1 MGIRSSK
8 IISLREAADTVSD
21 GSTVAVGGLSY
32 FGAPM
37 SLIRELIR
45 QRVRGLTLVTAAVTS
60 LQADLL
66 IAAGAV
72 SKIITPYVA
81 FEELGLAPAFRR
93 AVESGSIEVVEC
105 GEAFL
110 GYGLKAGAS
119 GAPFYALPRAVG
131 ATDCA
136 RVNELYRVS
145 RDPFT
150 GDEVVCVPA
159 IRPDL
164 ALLHVSTA
172 DQFGNLGCGRLRFM
186 DALLAR
192 ASQRV
197 IATADELTECL
208 HNNVSFPGF
217 QVEAVVPLQGAA
229 RPTAS
234 AGHYGVDRGEIKQ
247 YLAACKSEEALAGYL
262 SALADDEAN
271 YLGSL
276 GPPSPAVQEA
286 PAKLNDDSAPA
297 SRAEIM
303 ATVISHSVR
312 DGMFTGAGTGCWEV
326 AAGLRLAQLTHAPNL
341 SFSYGGSGAV
351 NPELSYLPESLNG
364 EDPLRLCDGVIALED
379 VFDLEM
385 SGRFDIMFASG
396 MQIDQFGNVNLACIG
411 TYRKPKLRG
420 PGTVGLEFAG
430 CVKEIVYF
438 FRSHTKHSFVPKVD
452 FISGFG
458 YGSGPGS
465 RTQLG
470 LAENCGPKLVVTN
483 LAVLDFDGSS
493 CRMRLRS
500 LHPGVAIEQVRDNT
514 GFDLIVPPNIGVTC
528 SPTAEELRLLRDE
541 IDRGGR
547 LRTLVPA

>member
-8 IISLREAADTVSD
+8 IISLREAAACVSD

-72 SKIITPYVA
+72 DRIIAPYVA

-93 AVESGSIEVVEC
+93 AVESGAIEVVEC

-119 GAPFYALPRAVG
+119 GAPFYALPKAVG

-136 RVNELYRVS
+136 RVNNRYKTC
-145 RDPFT
+145 RDPFSD
-150 GDEVVCVPA
+150 DEVLCVPA
-159 IRPDL
+159 IRPDV

-172 DQFGNLGCGRLRFM
+172 DQFGNLGCGRLHYM
-186 DALLAR
+186 DGLIAR
-192 ASQRV
+192 ASKRV
-197 IATADELTECL
+197 IATADQLTECL
-208 HNNVSFPGF
+208 HSNISFPSF
-217 QVEAVVPLQGAA
+217 QVEGVVPLQGAA

-234 AGHYGVDRGEIKQ
+234 LGLHGVDRAELKR
-247 YLAACKSEEALAGYL
+247 YL
-262 SALADDEAN
+262 SAFKSETEVTEYLAMLGDDEAD
-271 YLGSL
+271 YLGNL
-276 GPPSPAVQEA
+276 GAEMPTIQAPQAKQTADTSPV
-286 PAKLNDDSAPA
+286 
-297 SRAEIM
+297 SRAEIV

-326 AAGLRLAQLTHAPNL
+326 AAGLRLAQMTHAPNL

-351 NPELSYLPESLNG
+351 NARLNYLPESMNG
-364 EDPLRLCDGVIALED
+364 EEPLRQCDGSLSLED

-396 MQIDQFGNVNLACIG
+396 IQIDQFGNVNLVSVG
-411 TYRKPKLRG
+411 PYRKPKLRG

-430 CVKEIVYF
+430 CVKEVVYF
-438 FRSHTKHSFVPKVD
+438 FRSHTRHSFVPKVD
-452 FISGFG
+452 FISAFG
-458 YGSGPGS
+458 YGTGPGS
-465 RTQLG
+465 RSAAG
-470 LAENCGPKLVVTN
+470 LAEHCGPTLVVTN
-483 LAVLDFDGSS
+483 LAVMDFDRQS
-493 CRMRLRS
+493 CKMRLRS
-500 LHPGVAIEQVRDNT
+500 LHPGVALEQVIDNT
-514 GFDLIVPPNIGVTC
+514 GFDLVVPAEIGTTPL
-528 SPTAEELRLLRDE
+528 PTAEEQSLLRNE

-547 LRTLVPA
+547 LRTLIPA